1 MLIGLIISAIIALTG
16 GDESEFVSS
25 IPHIKREIRRHVLED
40 ARKDSLLVLVK
51 AYEKEIKKYEKGKD
65 KLQKNLYKTSSD
77 RSKSTDEFLEAYD
90 AYYQATVSL
99 ISSLID
105 YRLLFQQQ
113 VTEEELQLIAEKA
126 MESSKKEQR
135 QLAKGE
141 EKIKEHLQDSFKDI
155 HKVVNKHV
163 DDPAKA
169 DTITKN
175 LDDLEN
181 TVYEFIDEA
190 LELNMEKK
198 RLLDD
203 KNASGEELH
212 ELYERSS
219 DLRFQGSRNYAH
231 FREEA
236 IRHTNEREWKAI
248 NKELKSFLK
257 D

>member
-1 MLIGLIISAIIALTG
+1 MLIGLIISAIIVLTG
-16 GDESEFVSS
+16 GGESEFVSS
-25 IPHIKREIRRHVLED
+25 IPHIKREIRRNVVEKE
-40 ARKDSLLVLVK
+40 RKDSLLVLVNG
-51 AYEKEIKKYEKGKD
+51 YEKEIKKYEKGKD

-113 VTEEELQLIAEKA
+113 ITEEELQLIVEKA
-126 MESSKKEQR
+126 KESSKKEQR

-141 EKIKEHLQDSFKDI
+141 EKIEEYLQDTFRDI
-155 HKVVNKHV
+155 HKVVGKHV
-163 DDPAKA
+163 EDPAKA
-169 DTITKN
+169 DTITKSLN
-175 LDDLEN
+175 DLEN
-181 TVYEFIDEA
+181 TVHEFIDEA

-203 KNASGEELH
+203 KNVSGEELH

-219 DLRFQGSRNYAH
+219 DLRFQGSRDYAH

-236 IRHTNEREWKAI
+236 IRHTSEKEWKAI
-248 NKELKSFLK
+248 NKELKPLMK
-257 D
+257 N